1 MMVMQCALFLTL
13 SHNQDIHFTPLCV
26 WNVRSSS
33 ELSGRHIH
41 SPHLSLSKAESG
53 LFFFFLSCDFDA
65 SHFTCEDETYLQM
78 LLWGLRLHS
87 DSPLTNGSTIIH
99 SYLLVLQLGG
109 TATSS
114 CRTKSCLILT
124 SYSVWQRK
132 LKWSSFFALENLFFY
147 MSVASFVK
155 TEMTTKI

>member
-33 ELSGRHIH
+33 ELSGRRIH
-41 SPHLSLSKAESG
+41 SPHLS
-53 LFFFFLSCDFDA
+53 LSCDFDA

-124 SYSVWQRK
+124 SYRVWQRK